1 MALGRR
7 NSHLLGSGRGV
18 PIGSSCGNRRTG
30 WSLSI
35 RRRDV
40 FIEVEL
46 RLEGWKMWLVEVMH
60 SRMVVVVVS
69 LSCIVRWRRLHA
81 PRHGYSGGRQDVAGS
96 L

>member
-18 PIGSSCGNRRTG
+18 PIGSSRGDGGSG

-35 RRRDV
+35 RRWDI

-46 RLEGWKMWLVEVMH
+46 RLERWQMWLIEVMH
-60 SRMVVVVVS
+60 SRMVVVAG
-69 LSCIVRWRRLHA
+69 LSCIIGGRCLHA
-81 PRHGYSGGRQDVAGS
+81 PGHSNSGHRQHM
-96 L
+96 